1 MQGILIK
8 IYLRQHKIRNLKDQV
23 TVLIL
28 SIFII

>member
-8 IYLRQHKIRNLKDQV
+8 IYLSQHKIRYLKDQV
-23 TVLIL
+23 TELIL